1 MAASGKTVK
10 VETAVVGA
18 GPRSSLISESRAA
31 EMICVGSVGVE
42 QADVVLGSTAAAL
55 ANAAYCPVAI
65 IRPDVTTPAVDGGW
79 IAVSIDSS
87 ADSDLIIEN
96 GFAEARLR
104 HAPLLALGI
113 GLAVGGCDQL
123 DHRLDPWRDRY
134 PEVRM
139 CAVPA
144 PNGVAEFVSTSPEPV
159 QLAVVGSGQVASLMR
174 FVPAAASS
182 VVELCSV
189 LVVRH

>member
-1 MAASGKTVK
+1 
-10 VETAVVGA
+10 
-18 GPRSSLISESRAA
+18 
-31 EMICVGSVGVE
+31 
-42 QADVVLGSTAAAL
+42 
-55 ANAAYCPVAI
+55 
-65 IRPDVTTPAVDGGW
+65 
-79 IAVSIDSS
+79 
-87 ADSDLIIEN
+87 
-96 GFAEARLR
+96 
-104 HAPLLALGI
+104 
-113 GLAVGGCDQL
+113 
-123 DHRLDPWRDRY
+123 
-134 PEVRM
+134 M